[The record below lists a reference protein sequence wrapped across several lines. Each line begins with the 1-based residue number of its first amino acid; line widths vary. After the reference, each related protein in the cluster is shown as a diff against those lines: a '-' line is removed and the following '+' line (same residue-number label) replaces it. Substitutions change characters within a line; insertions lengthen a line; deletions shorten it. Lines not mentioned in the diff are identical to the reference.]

1 MPQNEEMGPC
11 TTLADMMSVG
21 LKNMVVKQ
29 DIIFMKK
36 DYGLLLIAVEE
47 DRIAGRNGCTLDGPD
62 MYLDNVSTE
71 V

>member
-1 MPQNEEMGPC
+1 
-11 TTLADMMSVG
+11 MMSVG

-47 DRIAGRNGCTLDGPD
+47 DRIAGRNGCTLDELD
-62 MYLDNVSTE
+62 AYLDDVIAE
-71 V
+71 A

>member
-1 MPQNEEMGPC
+1 
-11 TTLADMMSVG
+11 MM
-21 LKNMVVKQ
+21 VKQ
-29 DIIFMKK
+29 DKKFMKK
-36 DYGLLLIAVEE
+36 DYGLLLIAVEK

>member
-1 MPQNEEMGPC
+1 MGKWGIHYPC
-11 TTLADMMSVG
+11 RYDVCGTR
-21 LKNMVVKQ
+21 KNMVVKQ
-29 DIIFMKK
+29 DK

>member
-1 MPQNEEMGPC
+1 MHYPC
-11 TTLADMMSVG
+11 RYDVCRAKKYGGKTRY
-21 LKNMVVKQ
+21 N
-29 DIIFMKK
+29 IYEFMKK

-62 MYLDNVSTE
+62 MYLDNVITE

>member
-1 MPQNEEMGPC
+1 MKKWGMYYPC
-11 TTLADMMSVG
+11 RYDVCGTR
-21 LKNMVVKQ
+21 KNMVVKQ

-36 DYGLLLIAVEE
+36 DYGLLLIAVEK

-62 MYLDNVSTE
+62 MYLDNVITE

>member
-1 MPQNEEMGPC
+1 MHYPC
-11 TTLADMMSVG
+11 RYDVCGTR
-21 LKNMVVKQ
+21 KNMVVKQ

-62 MYLDNVSTE
+62 MYLDNVITD

>member
-1 MPQNEEMGPC
+1 
-11 TTLADMMSVG
+11 
-21 LKNMVVKQ
+21 
-29 DIIFMKK
+29 MKK

-71 V
+71 G

>member
-1 MPQNEEMGPC
+1 
-11 TTLADMMSVG
+11 
-21 LKNMVVKQ
+21 MVVKQ

-62 MYLDNVSTE
+62 MYLDNVITE
-71 V
+71 VSRMAGGNIALLFLTGQNKYWKHI

>member
-1 MPQNEEMGPC
+1 MHYPC
-11 TTLADMMSVG
+11 RYDVCGTR
-21 LKNMVVKQ
+21 KNMVVKQ

-47 DRIAGRNGCTLDGPD
+47 DRIAGRNGCTIDELDA
-62 MYLDNVSTE
+62 YLDDVIAG

>member
-1 MPQNEEMGPC
+1 
-11 TTLADMMSVG
+11 MMSVG
-21 LKNMVVKQ
+21 RENTVVKQ

-62 MYLDNVSTE
+62 MYLDNVITE